1 MCANVDDLAT
11 WEEVSELYFGARED
25 ESDQDAD
32 DSPWDD
38 SSSESG
44 EDECYDDEPEIYPE
58 PLESDL
64 TEKAKVKTFWENTC
78 KCKLAEGDKPCSTTL
93 SLDDFYDSR
102 NNCNELSSAELDLV
116 ILGAIQSSL
125 NCNEISVSGRS
136 EKQRKVSRM
145 AFYYHGKRICRTSFL
160 FLHCLSKNRL
170 WSLVKHYRKNG
181 LTLRVHGNKKRLP
194 SSAFSA
200 ETVANVVKFI
210 TNIAEEQALLLP
222 GRVPGFKRV
231 DVKLLPSVLTKH
243 GLWKMYTEIS
253 SSQNSSSVFCSRFRI
268 LRWLYF
274 FPRTSKELTV
284 RVKSLQTKNVIRN
297 ATGFFLR

>member
-1 MCANVDDLAT
+1 MKAIKRQMTHLGTTAVQRAVKMNVMMTNLRFTA
-11 WEEVSELYFGARED
+11 
-25 ESDQDAD
+25 
-32 DSPWDD
+32 SPW
-38 SSSESG
+38 
-44 EDECYDDEPEIYPE
+44 P
-58 PLESDL
+58 ESDL
-64 TEKAKVKTFWENTC
+64 SEKAKVKTFWENTC

-145 AFYYHGKRICRTSFL
+145 AFYYHGKRICRTSFP

-170 WSLVKHYRKNG
+170 CSLVKHYRKNG

-253 SSQNSSSVFCSRFRI
+253 SSQGQLSVGYSKFCDLLFHYRQNNMCCRN
-268 LRWLYF
+268 
-274 FPRTSKELTV
+274 K
-284 RVKSLQTKNVIRN
+284 KS
-297 ATGFFLR
+297 

>member
-1 MCANVDDLAT
+1 MESLNEFSCMCANVDDLAT

-102 NNCNELSSAELDLV
+102 NNCNELS
-116 ILGAIQSSL
+116 
-125 NCNEISVSGRS
+125 
-136 EKQRKVSRM
+136 
-145 AFYYHGKRICRTSFL
+145 CR
-160 FLHCLSKNRL
+160 C
-170 WSLVKHYRKNG
+170 
-181 LTLRVHGNKKRLP
+181 
-194 SSAFSA
+194 
-200 ETVANVVKFI
+200 
-210 TNIAEEQALLLP
+210 Q
-222 GRVPGFKRV
+222 
-231 DVKLLPSVLTKH
+231 
-243 GLWKMYTEIS
+243 
-253 SSQNSSSVFCSRFRI
+253 Q
-268 LRWLYF
+268 
-274 FPRTSKELTV
+274 
-284 RVKSLQTKNVIRN
+284 
-297 ATGFFLR
+297 FLRCC